1 MEVGHLF
8 LTRLSTSVT
17 MKELLDQLANYDLWA
32 NSRYVQRLQQVP
44 DELLDREAGGSFPT
58 IRATLLHIRDAEN
71 TWWGRITGNSTTWP
85 ASTDRSIGSL
95 LPITERF
102 RGMVLALEEDRLR
115 EIVTYHDLKGNAHMQ
130 PAWQLILHCLNH
142 STQHRGQLI
151 SQMRALGMT
160 DIPANDLVVYQRTL
174 KTH

>member
-1 MEVGHLF
+1 
-8 LTRLSTSVT
+8 
-17 MKELLDQLANYDLWA
+17 
-32 NSRYVQRLQQVP
+32 
-44 DELLDREAGGSFPT
+44 

-95 LPITERF
+95 LPINELF
-102 RGMVLALEEDRLR
+102 HGMVLALDEDRLR
-115 EIVTYHDLKGNAHMQ
+115 ELVTYHDLKGNAHMQ

-151 SQMRALGMT
+151 SQMRALGME
-160 DIPANDLVVYQRTL
+160 DIPANDLVVHQRSFTI
-174 KTH
+174 H